1 VTGADKAPALKGVLE
16 GPSEPEQL
24 PAQMIQPRDGKLLWL
39 VDRAAG
45 SMLSSGIRRQTST
58 GN

>member
-1 VTGADKAPALKGVLE
+1 
-16 GPSEPEQL
+16 
-24 PAQMIQPRDGKLLWL
+24 MIQPRDGKLLWL